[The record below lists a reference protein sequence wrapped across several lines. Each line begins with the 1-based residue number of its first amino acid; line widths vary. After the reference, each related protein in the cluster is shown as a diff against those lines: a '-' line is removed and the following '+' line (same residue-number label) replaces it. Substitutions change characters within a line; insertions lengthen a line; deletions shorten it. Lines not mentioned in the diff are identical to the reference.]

1 MSKNHPLH
9 LKSLVIALAAI
20 GLGKAL
26 PAVAQSN
33 IPTLGEVVVDGGYA
47 GAADGYRADTA
58 YLGPLGERA
67 LLDTP
72 YAISV
77 VPASLMENQQMKS
90 VRDAFRY
97 LPSVQG
103 ENIRPQT
110 RGLQAGVVQNTRIDG
125 LNIAAT
131 TDYPV
136 EQFERIEV
144 LNGLAGALYGPANPA
159 GTFNYVLKRPTADTR
174 QQVTVGYAT
183 QGSLLAHAD
192 LSGSLGDQRQLGYRL
207 NLLDDRGE
215 GYVNGSLLHRRLAS
229 LAVDLHLT
237 PSTVLETNFST
248 YHYLRR
254 GFAGTFALASNVNF
268 PQAPDPSK
276 VGYGQRYAGDDN
288 VSDTISARLKH
299 SFNADWQFT
308 GGVQRQNGDRA
319 STVPTNTLTSN
330 SGKYTT
336 TAATTTYSRDV
347 IVSNSL
353 ALTGKLQ
360 TFGIGHELVLANN
373 GFDWDRYTPY
383 STGSITLG
391 TATLDNPTEFAE
403 PKWPDF
409 SYRYRSVNTRQQS
422 MTFGDTLTFTDQWSV
437 MLMASQSWI
446 KVRNYNKQGAVT
458 SRYDDDGLSPAASL
472 LFKPRPEITTYLTY
486 ADSLQQGDFAPTGT
500 ANAGESLA
508 PYRSKQWEIG
518 YKQQLQAFAGSRLNL
533 GAALFRI
540 ERPFAMTDSS
550 DNRYKELGEQVNRG
564 LELTAAGDATRNL
577 SFFGGLTYLDPKL
590 VDSGSAA
597 TSDKQILGLARFVAN
612 TFWEYHLSSVPGL
625 FVNLNLNH
633 VSRRPGNNTNSTW
646 VSGYTVADIGARYV
660 HKLLG
665 KTATWRLNVNNVSD
679 ERYWAN
685 ITPSGQNGYS
695 GAGNGTGTLGAPRTL
710 MASLQFDL

>member
-26 PAVAQSN
+26 PAAAQSN

-77 VPASLMENQQMKS
+77 VPSSLMENQQMKS

-192 LSGSLGDQRQLGYRL
+192 LSGSLGDQRQIGYRL

-229 LAVDLHLT
+229 LAVDLHLA

-254 GFAGTFALASNVNF
+254 GFAGTFALANNVNF
-268 PQAPDPSK
+268 PTAPDPTK

-308 GGVQRQNGDRA
+308 GGVQRQNGERA
-319 STVPTNTLTSN
+319 STVPTNTLTNN
-330 SGKYTT
+330 SGKYTI

-347 IVSNSL
+347 VVSNSL

-391 TATLDNPTEFAE
+391 TATLDNPKEFNE
-403 PKWPDF
+403 PNWPDF

-422 MTFGDTLTFTDQWSV
+422 ITFGDTLTFTDQWSV

-590 VDSGSAA
+590 LDSGSAA

-625 FVNLNLNH
+625 FLNLNLNH